1 MLTFFLINLLSKVM
15 GRIVLKPRKPANNR
29 SKAAICLQSIWRRFL
44 AQRELQLL
52 LGAAAAALVANEHTH
67 NIGRKKLVLK
77 TSRPKNTNYDE
88 EAAVGSEMIDGFTS
102 EFLCS
107 LSEGTASKDIKK
119 LNKQFASALE
129 HNRVKQAANLIDGGN
144 VHPCFENFDGLIE
157 AASNCNY
164 NVVKLVME
172 RFTICTEIIEDMI
185 EEAEESECPEDKIT
199 KFKTL
204 FT

>member
-1 MLTFFLINLLSKVM
+1 M
-15 GRIVLKPRKPANNR
+15 GRIVLKSRKPANNR

-52 LGAAAAALVANEHTH
+52 LGTAAASLVSNDQTH
-67 NIGRKKLVLK
+67 NESQKKIVLK

-88 EAAVGSEMIDGFTS
+88 EAAAVRYLLDGFSS
-102 EFLCS
+102 EFLCN
-107 LSEGTASKDIKK
+107 LSEGKASKDIKK
-119 LNKQFASALE
+119 LNKKFASALE
-129 HNRVKQAANLIDGGN
+129 HNHVKDATTLIEGGN
-144 VHPCFENFDGLIE
+144 VHPCFENFDGLME

-172 RFTICTEIIEDMI
+172 RFTIGTDIIEDMI
-185 EEAEESECPEDKIT
+185 EEAEDSGCPEAKIT